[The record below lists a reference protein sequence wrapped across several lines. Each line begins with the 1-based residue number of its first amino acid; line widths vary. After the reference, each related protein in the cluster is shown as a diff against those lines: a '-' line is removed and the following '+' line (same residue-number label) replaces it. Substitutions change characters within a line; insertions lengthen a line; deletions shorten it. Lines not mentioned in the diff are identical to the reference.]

1 MKRFRNLKI
10 HSKHRSRTW
19 DCTSVPEI
27 RLEGKW
33 LAELGFKEGKQV
45 KIEQIQNK
53 LIITLDRKK

>member
-1 MKRFRNLKI
+1 MEKFRNLKI
-10 HSKHRSRTW
+10 HSKHRPRRW
-19 DCTSVPEI
+19 DNTSVPEI

-53 LIITLDRKK
+53 LIITLNRKK